1 MPLEDFNIPVKPKVE
16 GTWNLHTLLPKGL
29 DFFILLSS
37 ISSITGYAGQTNY
50 ASGNAFQDALAHRR
64 VAAGEKAVSINL
76 GVVIDVGYVAEH
88 ERAKKVLT
96 ERGFVC
102 VRGVDYVAL
111 LDYYCNPALPVLSP
125 RECQLVTGLEIPSA
139 LSMQGLPEPSWMR
152 DPMFRHLHQIPSDQS
167 TGSGTKGGA
176 AEAVI
181 NWESRLRA
189 VNSMVEAESLALE
202 AFVMKASQS
211 LDVEKA
217 AIDVDKP
224 LFVYGYD
231 SLAAVELRSWC
242 RRHFG
247 SDMAVFEILGN
258 ESTSYLAKTA
268 AVRSRFVPASLKM
281 AVV

>member
-1 MPLEDFNIPVKPKVE
+1 MSLEDFNIPIKPKVE

-96 ERGFVC
+96 QRGFVC
-102 VRGVDYVAL
+102 VRGVDYLAL
-111 LDYYCNPALPVLSP
+111 LDYYCNPALPLLSP

-139 LSMQGLPEPSWMR
+139 LSAQGLPETSWMR
-152 DPMFRHLHQIPSDQS
+152 DPVFRHLHQIPSDQS
-167 TGSGTKGGA
+167 VGSAKGA
-176 AEAVI
+176 AEVVR
-181 NWESRLRA
+181 NWESQLRA
-189 VNSMVEAESLALE
+189 VNSMSEAESLALE

-217 AIDVDKP
+217 AIDVEKP
-224 LFVYGYD
+224 LFMYGFD

-247 SDMAVFEILGN
+247 SDIAVFEILGK
-258 ESTSYLAKTA
+258 ESTSRLAKMA
-268 AVRSRFVPASLKM
+268 AARSRFVPAALKV
-281 AVV
+281 AV